1 MSLCPG
7 SEKPEVFLTLVGVC
21 RRLPLL
27 TQINCSYRQQ
37 PSVQLLRRPTE
48 FLISRVSETEDGERQ
63 VFKEPKVVWKVRPQK
78 QNDVIDRVL
87 SGTCG
92 GHNEY
97 SNLYRGRKRPLLFFY
112 LTYRIRVDAYHIN
125 KHGTGLSR
133 ISVL

>member
-63 VFKEPKVVWKVRPQK
+63 VFKEPKVVWKIRPQK

-87 SGTCG
+87 
-92 GHNEY
+92 
-97 SNLYRGRKRPLLFFY
+97 YRGCKRPLLFFY
-112 LTYRIRVDAYHIN
+112 LTYRWIRVDAHHIR
-125 KHGTGLSR
+125 TGLSR